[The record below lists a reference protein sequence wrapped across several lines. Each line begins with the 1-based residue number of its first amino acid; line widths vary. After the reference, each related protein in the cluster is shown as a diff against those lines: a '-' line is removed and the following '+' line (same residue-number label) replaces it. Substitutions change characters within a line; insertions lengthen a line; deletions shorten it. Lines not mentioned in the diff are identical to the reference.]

1 MTKFIPIDKM
11 RKLREAARNGDEGA
25 KRILRMQLDGTSD
38 FSSDLDTY
46 FSPKPETDKGLGR
59 EPTPEAEKGQS
70 LEGKPQ
76 VNAGFH
82 KALPANNG
90 LGQEQS
96 FIDKLIQDEIDAI
109 KAYNDAIMEVM
120 QLEEL
125 TDATKEGLI
134 AKLKHIR
141 DEEVEHFNELK
152 RMKGSLDKKDEQPE
166 RELTIKPPMS
176 E

>member
-1 MTKFIPIDKM
+1 MAKFIPIDKM

-38 FSSDLDTY
+38 FSTDLDSY

-59 EPTPEAEKGQS
+59 EPAPEMEKGQS

-76 VNAGFH
+76 VNANFH
-82 KALPANNG
+82 KSLEAVNDIQ
-90 LGQEQS
+90 QEKS

-120 QLEEL
+120 QLEEQS
-125 TDATKEGLI
+125 DATKEGFI
-134 AKLKHIR
+134 AQLKHIR

-152 RMKGSLDKKDEQPE
+152 RMKGSLDKKEE
-166 RELTIKPPMS
+166 KSVINNPPTAT